1 VFLSTR
7 IFAHHHYYHSPS
19 VPLPSQNMNPT
30 STNSQNRRGSNSSNN
45 NNQDNQYNSN
55 TMGNPM
61 GNLSDS
67 LAGLSVGNYSG
78 TSSARG
84 PVTQD
89 RNPHGSLSV
98 LNESIGLNWDSSG
111 GNIS

>member
-1 VFLSTR
+1 
-7 IFAHHHYYHSPS
+7 
-19 VPLPSQNMNPT
+19 MT
-30 STNSQNRRGSNSSNN
+30 STSQNSQNRRGINNN
-45 NNQDNQYNSN
+45 NNQDNQHGNYSTNA
-55 TMGNPM
+55 MGNPI

-67 LAGLSVGNYSG
+67 LAGLSVGNYGG
-78 TSSARG
+78 TSSAPG
-84 PVTQD
+84 SQD